1 MFRANIRG
9 KKAHLSTP
17 VPLASPI
24 VQQNSFTLP
33 FFHRPPNSFLT
44 GNATLNNVFQGPT
57 PEIPAGFTPD
67 IYNVEP
73 SLGFYCL
80 YRPRPGEN
88 ITADTIT
95 CPNISAVAKQHAE
108 WLTDAGYDY
117 VAIDITNWP
126 VTGWI
131 GSSTTVP
138 NNDITILRPL
148 EVLAE
153 EWLALRAAG
162 IKTPSIAAWTN
173 VECTSRL
180 DRIRVI
186 LALRTRA
193 LTRTLPNASPVHTLL
208 YTHSTE
214 CQPDGSAAY
223 ELRGGGAYGTE
234 SVFRKH
240 SCGGRTHF
248 HYRMQPC

>member
-24 VQQNSFTLP
+24 QQNSFTLLP

-186 LALRTRA
+186 LEFRTRA
-193 LTRTLPNASPVHTLL
+193 LSRTLTNA
-208 YTHSTE
+208 
-214 CQPDGSAAY
+214 A
-223 ELRGGGAYGTE
+223 
-234 SVFRKH
+234 
-240 SCGGRTHF
+240 
-248 HYRMQPC
+248 